1 MRRTSVLSDE
11 GVAGV
16 HPRNQTINAGGAEL
30 MGTLLG
36 RGWGRHVFLQEDG
49 RQRGVPIHIRDQG
62 IIRRYESRNNDA
74 FVPERTSLGYP

>member
-16 HPRNQTINAGGAEL
+16 HPRNQTINARGAEL
-30 MGTLLG
+30 MGTLG

-49 RQRGVPIHIRDQG
+49 RQRGVSISVTKG
-62 IIRRYESRNNDA
+62 LS
-74 FVPERTSLGYP
+74 VGTSLVLVELRK